1 MPWPESDE
9 ALVELARSDPEAFGE
24 LYERHVKRVYNY
36 VYYRTGVRQ
45 DAEDLTARTF
55 MQALIHLP
63 RYRQQGV
70 PFSAWLFRIA
80 HNLVANWHRDNA
92 KRSVPIDETVESR
105 HAPSGSPDETVEAKE
120 ERQALLAAV
129 AALPEDRQ
137 QLILLR
143 FVEGMRAADIAV
155 VMGRS
160 EGAVKAL
167 LHRTIEGLR
176 KSLSDQGQHEDRGR
190 RLRGLPFIGR
200 GGR

>member
-24 LYERHVKRVYNY
+24 LYERNVKRVYNY
-36 VYYRTGVRQ
+36 LYYRTGARP

-55 MQALIHLP
+55 MQALSHLP
-63 RYRQQGV
+63 KYRQYGV
-70 PFSAWLFRIA
+70 PFSAWLLRIA
-80 HNLVANWHRDNA
+80 HNLVANWFRDKKKNVVPLDA
-92 KRSVPIDETVESR
+92 VGEIHQGRAGDPGEAVEEKEKRQE
-105 HAPSGSPDETVEAKE
+105 
-120 ERQALLAAV
+120 LLEAV
-129 AALPEDRQ
+129 AALPEERR

-167 LHRTIEGLR
+167 LHRTMEGLR
-176 KSLSDQGQHEDRGR
+176 KNIGSQGHNGQ
-190 RLRGLPFIGR
+190 RLRNLPIVR
-200 GGR
+200 R